1 MSLTVACRA
10 AAPACVEPLWITI
23 THAPDQVFL
32 DLRDLLA
39 RELPDPELRLR
50 ALLSWL
56 AHGRA
61 EAERCPICWMLV
73 GRLVYTVPEPIAR
86 LRGLLEAGPE
96 EDVVGAAALFLGHM
110 LEPRHALPAGVDRP
124 ALTALVTA
132 VRGFPPVLQE
142 SLHAHW
148 EGAGRERALLAR
160 RFE

>member
-39 RELPDPELRLR
+39 RELPAPEARLR
-50 ALLSWL
+50 ALLAWL
-56 AHGRA
+56 GHGSA
-61 EAERCPICWMLV
+61 EAARCPICWMLV
-73 GRLVYTVPEPIAR
+73 GRLVFTVPEPIAR
-86 LRGLLEAGPE
+86 LRGLLEAEPDEGL
-96 EDVVGAAALFLGHM
+96 VGAAALFLGHM

-124 ALTALVTA
+124 ALGALLDA
-132 VRGFPPVLQE
+132 VRGFPPALQAP
-142 SLHAHW
+142 LHAHW
-148 EGAGRERALLAR
+148 ERAGRERALLAR